1 MSSTSNAQDLLVNV
15 FRPTYKWDSNTGFV
29 PSLVVSNVTEL
40 IASRIQTSALV
51 VSDTNNNT
59 YIGDSAGINASNTL
73 SNVGIGYSAMGGSL
87 NSDCNVAIGT
97 FALDGLANSD
107 SNVAVGAGT
116 DITGTGVRNILLG
129 TNVTLAGGGSNNI
142 LIGVDLS
149 RTAISNTLQIGS
161 LLYGNLAN
169 GYIGINN
176 PTPMSALDISGDVVF
191 RNKVGIQKENP
202 DYSLDVAGTLY
213 VSSQVLTGGGLASA
227 PTYSFDS
234 YRTSGFY
241 RPTDASYGVG
251 AIGIT
256 VNTSPRVV
264 VTSNKTYIYGNL
276 DVCGTLSAAVTTGGG
291 GGGGGTIATNGSA
304 SAPSFTFSNDLST
317 GLHWGGTSILAFD
330 TSGRQRMTLS
340 NGFLGIGTATP
351 RVALDVSGDISANV
365 YNGPGGTQAAPHYT
379 FSDDRTTGVFFPGAN
394 MVGFTAGGTERMRI
408 SNSNI
413 GIGTTTPSNALDVAG
428 TLRVIGTSGG
438 DLTFSNGAIAI
449 GGSNVI
455 SSTGVLS
462 NSSGTSNSIG
472 GVVLET
478 SNVLA
483 SSFESSPSTSNIIG
497 GVTLRN
503 SNAIVGG
510 FLRNALTPTTWD
522 ISGGNI
528 SNSGTTTASNV
539 RASGGAMATPSY
551 SFTGATGSGVY
562 RATDTSYG
570 TGAVGMSIG
579 GQARLV
585 VSSNK
590 TYIYGDL
597 DVCGTFSAA
606 AGGGGGGG
614 GSGTVASN
622 GTSNAPSFTFSNDT
636 TTGLFLSAASNLGFS
651 TGGSTAMVLSNGV
664 LKINPSEAFNT
675 DATRLDVDGNVNL
688 RGSSGGGNLNLVGRI
703 SNGQFTSN
711 SIGGVTLTDAN
722 ISAPSFTLN
731 GTTGEV
737 TAGSFATSNST
748 SNSIGGVTINAGTI
762 SNNANTDNSIGGIT
776 LCNATVSCSNI
787 TTNQYT
793 NSSISGVGFYD
804 GGLGVTG
811 QYALTNTGAFSNGT
825 GTSNSIGGITLY
837 NGTLSGVSGLE
848 QTYYITSDDT
858 LDFPSGYTR
867 ANVTLIG
874 GGGGGGGASNTGS
887 ATYAGGGGGSGYIV
901 DYLLTSTAPL
911 TIVIGTGGAGGTAGS
926 TGTPGNPTIIS
937 RPSYPDLYARGGG
950 PGWGG
955 NISALGGT
963 RNGDGGV
970 GAYGGGGGATSSGEG
985 LGGIGKLDDGGGGVF
1000 ITGVVCVGGPGGAS
1014 SNANSINGSI
1024 GGAGGSGGGP
1034 EGGRGGGAFDGA
1046 GIGGPGC
1053 GGGGGGLTFGTPD
1066 QGGNGG
1072 NGYCIVRFLP

>member
-29 PSLVVSNVTEL
+29 PSVVVSNVTEL
-40 IASRIQTSALV
+40 IASKIQTSALV
-51 VSDTNNNT
+51 VSDSNNNT

-256 VNTSPRVV
+256 ISEIPRLV
-264 VTSNKTYIYGNL
+264 VTSNKTYIYGDL
-276 DVCGTLSAAVTTGGG
+276 DICGTLTASGGG
-291 GGGGGTIATNGSA
+291 GGGGGGGSGTIAANGSA

-317 GLHWGGTSILAFD
+317 GLHLGGTSILAFD

-340 NGFLGIGTATP
+340 NGFLGIGTTTP

-365 YNGPGGTQAAPHYT
+365 YNGPGGTQSAPHYT

-394 MVGFTAGGTERMRI
+394 MVGFTAGGLERMRI

-413 GIGTTTPSNALDVAG
+413 GIGTRTPSNALDVSG
-428 TLRVIGTSGG
+428 TLRVIGTAG
-438 DLTFSNGAIAI
+438 DITFTNGAIAI

-510 FLRNALTPTTWD
+510 FLRNALTPTTYD

-528 SNSGTTTASNV
+528 SNSGVTRSTNFLAVPGGASRPGYAFTTDPSSGFDLAGASQIAFETAGLQRMVLSNANLGIGTATPRVALDVSGDISANVYNGPGGTQAAPHYTFSDDRTTGVFFPGANIVGFTAGGTERMRISNSNIGIGTTAPSNALDVSGTLRVIGTSGDITFTNGAIGIGGSNV
-539 RASGGAMATPSY
+539 ISSTGVLSNGTATSNSIGGVTLWGSNIDGNAFSA
-551 SFTGATGSGVY
+551 GSGMQY
-562 RATDTSYG
+562 TPTFTFLYEPGTGLYQAQDASYG
-570 TGAVGMSIG
+570 TGALGIAVNQSERI
-579 GQARLV
+579 V
-585 VSSNK
+585 VMSNK
-590 TYIYGDL
+590 TFIYGDL
-597 DVCGTFSAA
+597 DVCGTFNAA
-606 AGGGGGGG
+606 SGGGGGGGG
-614 GSGTVASN
+614 GSTTEDVRYV
-622 GTSNAPSFTFSNDT
+622 
-636 TTGLFLSAASNLGFS
+636 TTG
-651 TGGSTAMVLSNGV
+651 
-664 LKINPSEAFNT
+664 
-675 DATRLDVDGNVNL
+675 
-688 RGSSGGGNLNLVGRI
+688 
-703 SNGQFTSN
+703 
-711 SIGGVTLTDAN
+711 
-722 ISAPSFTLN
+722 
-731 GTTGEV
+731 
-737 TAGSFATSNST
+737 
-748 SNSIGGVTINAGTI
+748 
-762 SNNANTDNSIGGIT
+762 
-776 LCNATVSCSNI
+776 
-787 TTNQYT
+787 
-793 NSSISGVGFYD
+793 
-804 GGLGVTG
+804 
-811 QYALTNTGAFSNGT
+811 
-825 GTSNSIGGITLY
+825 
-837 NGTLSGVSGLE
+837 GTLS
-848 QTYYITSDDT
+848 
-858 LDFPSGYTR
+858 FPSGYSN
-867 ANVTLIG
+867 AHVTLVG
-874 GGGGGGGASNTGS
+874 GGGGGGGAGAES
-887 ATYAGGGGGSGYIV
+887 AGGGGGAGYTVTQLFTSGGT
-901 DYLLTSTAPL
+901 L
-911 TIVIGTGGAGGTAGS
+911 VITLGAGGAGGAADGMTGNEGGAGS
-926 TGTPGNPTIIS
+926 MSTVQCGTANLRAPGG
-937 RPSYPDLYARGGG
+937 AGGAG
-950 PGWGG
+950 GAAPG
-955 NISALGGT
+955 T
-963 RNGDGGV
+963 V
-970 GAYGGGGGATSSGEG
+970 GAGAGAGGAGLYGGGGGSVYQLLAAS
-985 LGGIGKLDDGGGGVF
+985 
-1000 ITGVVCVGGPGGAS
+1000 GGPGG
-1014 SNANSINGSI
+1014 GKWMD
-1024 GGAGGSGGGP
+1024 GDPGFQD
-1034 EGGRGGGAFDGA
+1034 GGRGGGAADNGGYAPGGGGGGGGGGGEGGQGGTSLGGGGSGGSA
-1046 GIGGPGC
+1046 GGLGC
-1053 GGGGGGLTFGTPD
+1053 GGGGGG
-1066 QGGNGG
+1066 GGEGGSGLYGSGGAGG